1 MKLRSHLALIA
12 TATLLP
18 VMVFSAIALNMLLDA
33 ERKAVLRSLHETARS
48 TALMIDREIGSA
60 ETGLKVLGTSA
71 RLTAGDMAGFYEQ
84 ARLMRVGN
92 GSWTVL
98 LDGDGQQ
105 IVNTVVPFGSA
116 LPVPSAAVREGVQ
129 SVLRNERTLVS
140 DLVTGTL
147 TKRYLTTVN
156 VPIPPVAGKRYVLS
170 QVFAADHFME
180 VFRQNRIPATWTVA
194 VIDHAGHFIARN
206 RQSEQMVGRP
216 ARPELV
222 KAASAIADGEIRH
235 KTWEGV
241 DSFDVFTHSPLSGWT
256 VAVAVPAEA
265 VEASA
270 RKAVLVA
277 AAGLLAALLAAVG
290 TAALVS
296 RRLLTSIGGID
307 MAAAALAG
315 GEPPPPVRT
324 GVAELDRLA
333 KSLTGAGIVLLQEKQ
348 SRLAAESERARLL
361 ENERIA
367 RLDAEQQNR
376 QKDQFLAMLGH
387 ELRNPLSAISG
398 AIAVMKA
405 RDASAALNVRAHTII
420 ERQSNHLSHIVDDLL
435 DLSRMSMGRII
446 LEKQPLD
453 LAAVVHA
460 SIDTLHAAGRVGACD
475 IGIEAEPVWI
485 DADRTRL
492 DQIIGNVLGNALKF
506 SSRKGRIDI
515 TVSGNA
521 NEAVWTV
528 RDFGIGISPDLMPN
542 IFDAFVQGAAQADH
556 ALGGLGIGLNLVRQL
571 VQLHGG
577 TITVSSAG
585 VGAGTLVE
593 VRFPRRSMP
602 VAAVVPV
609 GSVPVI
615 AGGDLA
621 PPAMSTVLLIE
632 DNADSREMMAML
644 LGMLGY
650 QVLEAAN
657 GVDGLQLARSRQ
669 PAIAVVD
676 IGLPDMDGYE
686 IARQL
691 RAEAGLQNMT
701 LIALTGYG
709 QDADRKRAMA
719 AGFDSHLVKPLDM
732 DVLVNTILSHHAKQR
747 AHLHGTQPGL

>member
-18 VMVFSAIALNMLLDA
+18 VMVFSTIALNMLLDA

-71 RLTAGDMAGFYEQ
+71 RLTAGDLSGFYEQ

-105 IVNTVVPFGSA
+105 LVNTVVPFGSA
-116 LPVPSAAVREGVQ
+116 LPVSPPAVREGVQ
-129 SVLRNERTLVS
+129 SVLRNQRTLVS

-156 VPIPPVAGKRYVLS
+156 VPVQPVAGKRYVLS
-170 QVFAADHFME
+170 QVFAADYFME
-180 VFRQNRIPATWTVA
+180 IFRQNRIPATWTVA
-194 VIDHAGHFIARN
+194 VIDHAGSFIARN
-206 RQSEQMVGRP
+206 RQPEQMVGRP

-333 KSLTGAGIVLLQEKQ
+333 RSLTGAGIVLLQEKQ

-571 VQLHGG
+571 VRLHGG

-585 VGAGTLVE
+585 IGAGTLVE

-602 VAAVVPV
+602 VAAAVPAE
-609 GSVPVI
+609 SVPVV

-621 PPAMSTVLLIE
+621 SPAMSIVLLIE

-686 IARQL
+686 IACQL
-691 RAEAGLQNMT
+691 RAEPGLQNMT

-732 DVLVNTILSHHAKQR
+732 DVLVNTIVSHKAKQH
-747 AHLHGTQPGL
+747 AHLHGTQPGV